1 MTTHQKNDPTNLIK
15 QRFGQYLHS
24 MIVLTRAV
32 KSCQIPEIN
41 EYLERRL
48 KQEPRWETKWNL
60 VYGILTDN
68 DLPICK
74 FCKKQIPVSC
84 LINKQLYC
92 SEECEKMDKQT
103 ECSKIE
109 QTTPSPLSSFIKRLL
124 NIFKRNK

>member
-32 KSCQIPEIN
+32 KSCQIPQIN

-68 DLPICK
+68 DLPVCK

-92 SEECEKMDKQT
+92 SKECETMDKNIKETNTKQQ
-103 ECSKIE
+103 SN
-109 QTTPSPLSSFIKRLL
+109 SLSSLFKRIL
-124 NIFKRNK
+124 NIFKRHK